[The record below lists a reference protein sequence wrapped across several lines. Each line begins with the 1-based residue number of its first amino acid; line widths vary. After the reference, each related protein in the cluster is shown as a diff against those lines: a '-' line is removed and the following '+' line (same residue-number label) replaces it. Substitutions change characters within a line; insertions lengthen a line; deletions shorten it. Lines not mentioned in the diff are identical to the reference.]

1 MRGALQSPS
10 PNPRTPL
17 PTPSLLGTGSLSRCC
32 HNLCLYCGS
41 LVKMPIFVKIGSRN
55 QSQMEIG
62 YELFPHAP
70 RKAQTSFGRKGC
82 EVGSQRQG
90 RDAPGSP
97 LRSSACSGG
106 GVWVTG
112 TQGTVGRYLGMQ
124 GRPVDNGV
132 GPEVAHIA
140 HTAAWAQ
147 QPLTA
152 PDL

>member
-1 MRGALQSPS
+1 
-10 PNPRTPL
+10 
-17 PTPSLLGTGSLSRCC
+17 
-32 HNLCLYCGS
+32 
-41 LVKMPIFVKIGSRN
+41 
-55 QSQMEIG
+55 MEIG
-62 YELFPHAP
+62 YELFPHTP

-82 EVGSQRQG
+82 EAGSQRQG

-106 GVWVTG
+106 GVWVMG